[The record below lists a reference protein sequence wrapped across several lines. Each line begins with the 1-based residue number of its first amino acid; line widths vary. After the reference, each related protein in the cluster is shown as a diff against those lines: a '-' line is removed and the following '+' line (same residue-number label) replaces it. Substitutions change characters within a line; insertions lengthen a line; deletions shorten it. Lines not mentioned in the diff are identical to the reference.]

1 VDAQA
6 AGAEA
11 DGNAMNHADKVT
23 RQLRLRERVEAALS
37 TVTPTSGHCARDLV
51 TLTIGAIEACEPD
64 GLVLSAEGKEA
75 LALALF
81 PMLDKLTDLSDD
93 RKCVATLAG
102 VRMLPAADLAVV
114 EEWFGLPMS
123 DLFKAERERRAG
135 AN

>member
-1 VDAQA
+1 MSP
-6 AGAEA
+6 E
-11 DGNAMNHADKVT
+11 DKVT
-23 RQLRLRERVEAALS
+23 RQLRLRERVTAALS
-37 TVTPTSGHCARDLV
+37 AVTPTSGHCAKDLV
-51 TLTIGAIEACEPD
+51 TLTIGAIEASAVD

-81 PMLDKLTDLSDD
+81 PMLEKLTDFTDE
-93 RKCVATLAG
+93 RKCAATLSG

-123 DLFKAERERRAG
+123 DLFRAERERRAG